1 MNTRKGT
8 RVCSGCSCFD
18 DGQSFPSWTPLI
30 KDESEVV
37 FLFFMRP
44 ETLRSLL
51 PLLCTS
57 SSSSQH
63 LHNGTA
69 AAGVVY
75 YYIGAEAAAPL
86 ILSIHLACCL
96 FTSSLRSPLTEIIKT
111 SGFPLSPSSLIQ
123 FLLLSP
129 KHESQ

>member
-1 MNTRKGT
+1 MGVMNTRKRT
-8 RVCSGCSCFD
+8 RFCSGCFSCFD

-75 YYIGAEAAAPL
+75 YYIGAEAAASHSLNP
-86 ILSIHLACCL
+86 SCL
-96 FTSSLRSPLTEIIKT
+96 LPFYFFPSFSSHGDNQDKWFSSLSSFSDTV
-111 SGFPLSPSSLIQ
+111 SPS
-123 FLLLSP
+123 LS
-129 KHESQ
+129 